1 MSEAVEEV
9 ESAEPVA
16 EPAPGSLIRRFTP
29 WTVATHA
36 VLAVSVFGLV
46 FTGMPLKYS
55 TSFWAGPLIRLWGGP
70 HMAGLFHR
78 GFAVLFFTSGAM
90 HVLGLVGGAF
100 RKRFPEIRGPDSIIP
115 KRDDARNLM
124 QDIAYLR
131 GHAPRP
137 NFGRFT
143 YLEKFDYLAEIWGL
157 IIIGGSGLIMW
168 FPVKAADFLPGWVVN
183 AALIFHSY
191 EALLAAAFIFAIH
204 FFNTHL
210 RPEVFPVDTV
220 IFSGVMPIEELEERY
235 PGWYGRLKA
244 SGRLSERV
252 VRQEIIGRKGAS
264 RVSIVFLTLGIAM
277 LILVMSAA
285 IAQVVG
291 YIVAQ
296 F

>member
-220 IFSGVMPIEELEERY
+220 IFSGRISKTEMLHERRRWYDRLLAAGKIETYRI
-235 PGWYGRLKA
+235 KA
-244 SGRLSERV
+244 DDWE
-252 VRQEIIGRKGAS
+252 GRKNIAKAMGFVFFGTGLLLLAL
-264 RVSIVFLTLGIAM
+264 IVYAM
-277 LILVMSAA
+277 LSRLTH
-285 IAQVVG
+285 
-291 YIVAQ
+291 
-296 F
+296 